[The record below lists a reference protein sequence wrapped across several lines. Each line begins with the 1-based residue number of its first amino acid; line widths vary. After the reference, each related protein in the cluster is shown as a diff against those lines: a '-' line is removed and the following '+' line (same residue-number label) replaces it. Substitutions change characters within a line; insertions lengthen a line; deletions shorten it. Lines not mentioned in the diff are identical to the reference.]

1 MEEFNLTTAIIIF
14 ITYVM
19 IDILYALYVI
29 FVANGKAFLSALVS
43 SGIYG
48 PIAFGVVTFSK
59 NFLYLIPLVAG
70 AFIGTYIVVKFKK
83 KISKS

>member
-1 MEEFNLTTAIIIF
+1 MEEFNITTAVIIF
-14 ITYVM
+14 VTYIL
-19 IDILYALYVI
+19 IDILYAAYII
-29 FVANGKAFLSALVS
+29 FVANGRAFLSALVS

-48 PIAFGVVTFSK
+48 LIAFGVVTFSR

-70 AFIGTYIVVKFKK
+70 AFIGTYVVVKFQK

>member
-14 ITYVM
+14 ITYVV

-29 FVANGKAFLSALVS
+29 FVGNGKAFSSALVS

-48 PIAFGVVTFSK
+48 LIAFGVVTFSK
-59 NFLYLIPLVAG
+59 NFLYLIPLVTG
-70 AFIGTYIVVKFKK
+70 AFIGTYVVVKFQK
-83 KISKS
+83 KIFKS